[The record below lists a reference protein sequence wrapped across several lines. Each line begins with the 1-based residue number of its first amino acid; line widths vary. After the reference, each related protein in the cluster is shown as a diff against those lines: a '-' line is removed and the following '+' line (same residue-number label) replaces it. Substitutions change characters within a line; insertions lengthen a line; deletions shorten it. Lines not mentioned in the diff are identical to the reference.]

1 MKAVAAKAVIAGL
14 AIIAATAGAET
25 TVYRSL
31 DAAGH
36 AVFSDR
42 PVPGTQPLS
51 LRRSNTYAAREV
63 PMPGLERT
71 ALPAANGRS
80 RSYESLE
87 IVSPAPGAT
96 VRANGGEVRVLG
108 RVVPELRSGHRPVL
122 AFDGERIPCSEDGQG
137 GFACVLAGVARG
149 PHEAR
154 VEVVDGDGAVAMRG
168 SATRFHV
175 LRASVGSRGR

>member
-1 MKAVAAKAVIAGL
+1 MRAVTLGF
-14 AIIAATAGAET
+14 AIIAAAVAAAET
-25 TVYRSL
+25 AVYRTV

-42 PVPGTQPLS
+42 PAPGTQPLP
-51 LRRSNTYAAREV
+51 LRRANTYAAGEV
-63 PMPGLERT
+63 PVPGLEGT
-71 ALPAANGRS
+71 ARPAAGERS

-87 IVSPAPGAT
+87 ILSPAPGTT

-108 RVVPELRSGHRPVL
+108 RVVPELRDGHRPVL
-122 AFDGERIPCSEDGQG
+122 SFDGGRSPCSEDGEG

-154 VEVVDGDGAVAMRG
+154 VEVVDGDGMVAMQ
-168 SATRFHV
+168 SSVTRFHV